1 MAAYATVDELA
12 QVATDGWEE
21 LAQFA
26 SRNPGVTGHLL
37 QQRFNGESPNEDQAL
52 MAAADAALVQ
62 LQDLLES
69 VSRYADSYLNQRYRE
84 LVPLAPEHYE
94 NTGLPFA
101 VAAIA
106 LGRLYGL
113 RKSDEMRKAIAEQD
127 SYLRDLAAGR
137 ASLNYQQPSTPDE
150 PGRMTVSARPSA
162 FPWDKY

>member
-1 MAAYATVDELA
+1 MVAYATVAELA

-26 SRNPGVTGHLL
+26 SRNPGVTGYLL
-37 QQRFNGESPNEDQAL
+37 QQRFNGESPDEDPAL
-52 MAAADAALVQ
+52 IAAADSALEQ
-62 LQDLLES
+62 LQELLES
-69 VSRYADSYLNQRYRE
+69 VSRYADTYLNQRYRDQVP
-84 LVPLAPEHYE
+84 LVPDLYE

-113 RKSDEMRKAIAEQD
+113 KKSEDMRKAIAEQD

-162 FPWDKY
+162 FAWDKY